1 MREDRRDI
9 GTTEYSENTA
19 APDSETGAW
28 SERFNKRAPASAP
41 VVSAKHKVKAAALV
55 AVFAVLALFTV
66 VMTTQSGYAIYMN
79 GEAVGSVKDIDM
91 VEEAVQSA
99 EDHASQILGY
109 DYSVRD
115 SIALEPGRT
124 AVTDESTGAELENA
138 ILENIEGIS
147 KLYVL
152 KLDGETVAACEDAAT
167 IDSVVNAVLD
177 RFTSKDTVSASF
189 VQKVSISLEYV
200 NEGLLCDEDQ
210 LLEMLV
216 PEDGGEPL
224 LSVERTDRVVTPYE
238 TDFERIVEYDDTAFE
253 GDDTILVA
261 GIKGLN
267 RKTEQIHFL
276 NGEEQDRL
284 LLEDELVIKPM
295 NEVKSVGTKVRPYW
309 MSYGE
314 YIWPTDGII
323 TSYFGYRDTDVGSS
337 DHKGL
342 DIAGYSGQDIYAA
355 DGGEVIY
362 SDWLE
367 GYGYL
372 VKILHDNGDVTYYG
386 HCSELLV
393 SEGEKVGRGQ
403 LIAYMGCTG
412 IASGDHV
419 HFEIRRDDTPI
430 DPLEELPY

>member
-9 GTTEYSENTA
+9 GTTEYTEN
-19 APDSETGAW
+19 AW
-28 SERFNKRAPASAP
+28 SERFNKRSPASAP
-41 VVSAKHKVKAAALV
+41 VVSARHKVKAVALV

-66 VMTTQSGYAIYMN
+66 IMTTQSGYAIYMN
-79 GEAVGSVKDIDM
+79 GEELGSAKDIDM

-99 EDHASQILGY
+99 EDHASRILGY
-109 DYSVRD
+109 EYSVREN
-115 SIALEPGRT
+115 IALEPGRT
-124 AVTDESTGAELENA
+124 AATDESTGTDIENA
-138 ILENIEGIS
+138 ILENIEGIA
-147 KLYVL
+147 KLYAL
-152 KLDGETVAACEDAAT
+152 KLDGETVAACEDAGT

-189 VQKVSISLEYV
+189 IQKVSISLEYV
-200 NEGLLCDEDQ
+200 NEDLLCNEAQ

-224 LSVERTDRVVTPYE
+224 LSVERTDRVVTSYE

-267 RKTEQIHFL
+267 RKTEQVHYL
-276 NGEEQDRL
+276 NGVEQDRL

-314 YIWPTDGII
+314 YIWPTDGIL
-323 TSYFGYRDTDVGSS
+323 TSYFGYRSTDVGSS
-337 DHKGL
+337 DHKGI
-342 DIAGYSGQDIYAA
+342 DIAGDSGQDIYAA

-393 SEGEKVGRGQ
+393 YEGEKVGQGQ

-419 HFEIRRDDTPI
+419 HFEIRRDDTLI